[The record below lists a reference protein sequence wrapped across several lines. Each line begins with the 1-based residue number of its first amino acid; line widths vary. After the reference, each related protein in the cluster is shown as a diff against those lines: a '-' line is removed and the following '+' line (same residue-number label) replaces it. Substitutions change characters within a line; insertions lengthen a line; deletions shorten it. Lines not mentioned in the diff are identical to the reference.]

1 MTESEKRIRILEDKA
16 AAPDSD
22 TPFIRT
28 LALCEIARQ
37 LSRLGDIYE
46 FELGINDDY
55 RPNLPVRRKR
65 RHTGTRLELPRDLAT
80 LVNPELG
87 ITSDIL
93 MGDKCD
99 DPMCWCRGTADPTTL
114 AEIFR
119 KEKKP

>member
-1 MTESEKRIRILEDKA
+1 MTETEKRIRILEDKA

-55 RPNLPVRRKR
+55 RPNLPVRGRR
-65 RHTGTRLELPRDLAT
+65 RHTGTHPLSET
-80 LVNPELG
+80 
-87 ITSDIL
+87 T
-93 MGDKCD
+93 CD
-99 DPMCWCRGTADPTTL
+99 DPTCWCRAEIFGREKTADPTTL

>member
-22 TPFIRT
+22 TVFIRT

-65 RHTGTRLELPRDLAT
+65 RHTGTRPELPPELAA
-80 LVNPELG
+80 LVDPKLG
-87 ITSDIL
+87 ITADLFRSPT
-93 MGDKCD
+93 CD
-99 DPMCWCRGTADPTTL
+99 DPNCWCHDPADPTTL